1 VNPAVRSELFK
12 QRTTR
17 TSRYLLLTLAVLIAA
32 VVALHVTSLPAAELR
47 NSDDQL
53 KILRMGTTF
62 GMVFASLLGA
72 LSITGEIRTGLIRPT
87 LLMTPRRG
95 RMLNAKFLAAA
106 VGGLIVGLCAE
117 GVAIA
122 VAGTGL
128 GARGMSLAPGLGQL
142 TQLLV
147 GGAVAAAVWAVI
159 GVGVAALVRNQ
170 VATLVGLVVWLLFI
184 EQTLVGIVPAFAK
197 YTPGSSAGALA
208 GAILQQTS
216 SYLPAP
222 AIGVLLAAGYL
233 LASTAVALLSTAR
246 RDFT

>member
-1 VNPAVRSELFK
+1 MNAAVSSELFK

-17 TSRYLLLTLAVLIAA
+17 TTRYLLLSLAVLIAA
-32 VVALHVTSLPAAELR
+32 VVALHVTSLPAGDLR
-47 NSDDQL
+47 SSEGQL
-53 KILRMGTTF
+53 TILGMGTTF
-62 GMVFASLLGA
+62 GMLFASLLGA

-95 RMLNAKFLAAA
+95 RMLSAKFVSAA

-122 VAGTGL
+122 VASIGL
-128 GARGMSLAPGLGQL
+128 GARSISVAPGPGQF

-159 GVGVAALVRNQ
+159 GVGVGALVRNQ

-184 EQTLVGIVPAFAK
+184 EQTLGGIVPAVAK
-197 YTPGSSAGALA
+197 YSPGSSAGAIA
-208 GAILQQTS
+208 GAILNQTS
-216 SYLPAP
+216 SYLVAP
-222 AIGVLLAAGYL
+222 VIGALLAAGYIV
-233 LASTAVALLSTAR
+233 ATTAAALLSTAR
-246 RDFT
+246 RDIT